1 MEEHEITTRR
11 EQLHELIDEMKEL
24 SQPRSD
30 FALKHFVVGQHD
42 LPARQRQQAILE
54 LQSMMFELANQYDEI
69 CLARL
74 DIEEFEE
81 ALDKTEGRQKQRIQI
96 QIDQKRRFIEGVEIG
111 LTGRLRECDY
121 LYAMLQ
127 HMPKVTAEQLEV
139 EEEAYWAMR
148 LSRQLLLAGRDPGG
162 NLTAILQ
169 MLTDPGKPRP
179 ELAAEFVDALKLLGL
194 SEGSIK
200 MLNEEVSG

>member
-1 MEEHEITTRR
+1 MENEITTRR
-11 EQLHELIDEMKEL
+11 KQLHELIDEMKAL
-24 SQPRSD
+24 SQPRSN

-42 LPARQRQQAILE
+42 LPARQRQQVILE

-81 ALDKTEGRQKQRIQI
+81 ALEKAEGRSRQRIQI
-96 QIDQKRRFIEGVEIG
+96 QIDQKRRFIDGVEIG

-127 HMPKVTAEQLEV
+127 HMPKVTAEQLEA
-139 EEEAYWAMR
+139 EEDSYWAMR
-148 LSRQLLLAGRDPGG
+148 LSRQFLLAGRDPGG
-162 NLTAILQ
+162 NLTAVLQ
-169 MLTDPGKPRP
+169 MLTQPGKPRP
-179 ELAAEFVDALKLLGL
+179 ELGAEFADALKVLGL
-194 SEGSIK
+194 SENAIK
-200 MLNEEVSG
+200 LLNEGK